1 MREQP
6 WTIREWVRMAV
17 SQENCVYKNRQWA
30 GFGSQATV
38 CQSQDVE
45 EDDKDDDDDEEDS

>member
-1 MREQP
+1 
-6 WTIREWVRMAV
+6 MAV